1 MGSRGRSYETAI
13 GVGIVVVLAIVFFLS
28 GGGTPTKTH
37 PDRQATTA
45 AAVDGAATGAG
56 TVRLAELPPEAQH
69 TVRLIRDGGPFP
81 YSQDGAVF
89 ANREG
94 HLAPQPR
101 GFYHEYTV
109 DTPGSSDR
117 GARRIV
123 AGQHGRLFYTDDHYR
138 TFKRIIGT
146 G

>member
-1 MGSRGRSYETAI
+1 MAARPRSYEAAI
-13 GVGIVVVLAIVFFLS
+13 GVVIVAVLAIVFFLS
-28 GGGTPTKTH
+28 GGGTGKTH
-37 PDRQATTA
+37 PGRQPTHAT
-45 AAVDGAATGAG
+45 AVDGAG
-56 TVRLAELPPEAQH
+56 TVSYRQVPPEAQQ
-69 TVRLIRDGGPFP
+69 TVKRIRRGGPFP
-81 YSQDGAVF
+81 YSHDGAVF

-94 HLAPQPR
+94 HLPAEPR

-123 AGQHGRLFYTDDHYR
+123 AGQQGQLFYTDDHYR